1 MESWQFIQSPAG
13 GWYWL
18 CSDVL
23 SRRTRTS
30 AATFPTR
37 NECVA
42 DAITCGYQ
50 NGVPTGAQAITKNA
64 PPRKQGEQRRRGRSK
79 AGKHKRT

>member
-1 MESWQFIQSPAG
+1 MECWQFIQSPAG

-23 SRRTRTS
+23 SRKTRTS

-37 NECVA
+37 TECIA
-42 DAITCGYQ
+42 DAMGYGYQ
-50 NGVPTGAQAITKNA
+50 NVAAAAAHPATKHAPTRKNM
-64 PPRKQGEQRRRGRSK
+64 PRQRNKPKARKHNRS
-79 AGKHKRT
+79 

>member
-1 MESWQFIQSPAG
+1 MECWQFIQSPAG

-30 AATFPTR
+30 AATFETR

-42 DAITCGYQ
+42 DAMSYGYQ
-50 NGVPTGAQAITKNA
+50 KVATGAVHARFKHA
-64 PPRKQGEQRRRGRSK
+64 PPRNRGKSK
-79 AGKHKRT
+79 PAKHKRS

>member
-1 MESWQFIQSPAG
+1 MERWQFIQSPGG

-30 AATFPTR
+30 AETFQTQT
-37 NECVA
+37 ECIA
-42 DAITCGYQ
+42 NAMGYGYQ
-50 NGVPTGAQAITKNA
+50 KVAAPGAQAVTKHT
-64 PPRKQGEQRRRGRSK
+64 QRERRPQSAKHRRS
-79 AGKHKRT
+79 